1 MFNIQNYWDKVLEI
15 LKQDMNPVMYESYI
29 SPIIPV
35 KYTDTHFVVKLK
47 FEGDSLLNV
56 IKSTLNKK
64 YEPNINS
71 AIEQVFGK
79 PLQFIFE
86 DDYIEPT
93 QEIVEVKK
101 TNLIQQENG
110 LITNYLF
117 SNYIVGTSNNMAFAA
132 SVAVAENPGEDDIYN
147 PLFLYGGVGLGK
159 THLMHAIG
167 NHVLAGNP
175 NANVLYVSCEKFT
188 TELIKAIKDRQT
200 YEFKEKYRQVDLLL
214 IDDIQFLKGKEAG
227 QEEFFHTFNEL
238 FNANKQIVMT
248 SDRKPSEIQT
258 LTSRLQSRMS
268 KGLIIDIQSPNFE
281 TRTAI
286 LEKKAEIKNEKI
298 STDVLQY
305 IASNIT
311 SNIREME
318 GVLNKIIVYARLTNK
333 PIDLELAREVMQDI
347 IKDTKSNITISYI
360 QENVADFYKITVDEL
375 VSKRRTKP
383 LTTYRHIAMYLCR
396 KLLDNSLEEIGGK
409 FGGRDHS
416 TVMNGCDRVCKLLE
430 TDTDRAAEV
439 KNIEKRIVGN

>member
-1 MFNIQNYWDKVLEI
+1 M
-15 LKQDMNPVMYESYI
+15 
-29 SPIIPV
+29 
-35 KYTDTHFVVKLK
+35 
-47 FEGDSLLNV
+47 
-56 IKSTLNKK
+56 
-64 YEPNINS
+64 
-71 AIEQVFGK
+71 
-79 PLQFIFE
+79 IF
-86 DDYIEPT
+86 
-93 QEIVEVKK
+93 
-101 TNLIQQENG
+101 
-110 LITNYLF
+110 
-117 SNYIVGTSNNMAFAA
+117 S
-132 SVAVAENPGEDDIYN
+132 
-147 PLFLYGGVGLGK
+147 
-159 THLMHAIG
+159 
-167 NHVLAGNP
+167 
-175 NANVLYVSCEKFT
+175 
-188 TELIKAIKDRQT
+188 
-200 YEFKEKYRQVDLLL
+200 
-214 IDDIQFLKGKEAG
+214 FLKGKEVG

-375 VSKRRTKP
+375 VSK
-383 LTTYRHIAMYLCR
+383 
-396 KLLDNSLEEIGGK
+396 EEL
-409 FGGRDHS
+409 
-416 TVMNGCDRVCKLLE
+416 NL
-430 TDTDRAAEV
+430 
-439 KNIEKRIVGN
+439 